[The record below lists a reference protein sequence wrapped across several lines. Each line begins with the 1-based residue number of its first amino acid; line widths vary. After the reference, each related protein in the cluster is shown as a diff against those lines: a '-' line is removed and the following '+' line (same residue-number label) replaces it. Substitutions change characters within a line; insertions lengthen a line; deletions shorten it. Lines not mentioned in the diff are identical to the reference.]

1 MRSAREGSFH
11 WFFCESSSTKAVG
24 PLFFWS
30 YVYYLSKYYEL
41 LDTVLQMMR
50 GRPPPHFALHVY
62 HHGCVLMM
70 AWAWSVFF
78 ASFARRSPRSTGGRA
93 RSLAHYVLFR
103 RARPCLRRLSHRCEY
118 QQTLQFGGLI
128 FNTAVHVVMYLYFF
142 LRVVSGPPWWKPL
155 VTKFQIVQF
164 MTSVLC
170 FCYTAYLIF
179 GLKEPCHGQGAL
191 AVRAKPR
198 RAAPR
203 HRCRQCC
210 QGCSCRLLLR
220 PLRRLRRLRRLRLAA
235 TRVFHTTSLTLDCLT
250 RLFPPDPSRSATWRS
265 T

>member
-191 AVRAKPR
+191 AVRA
-198 RAAPR
+198 
-203 HRCRQCC
+203 
-210 QGCSCRLLLR
+210 
-220 PLRRLRRLRRLRLAA
+220 
-235 TRVFHTTSLTLDCLT
+235 
-250 RLFPPDPSRSATWRS
+250 
-265 T
+265 